1 MLEKTYKNL
10 SRIWMVTFAIGF
22 VALVLKF
29 ATGERL
35 AGYGSYVPWGL
46 WVALYFH
53 FVGIAGGVFAIGT
66 IGYIFNLT
74 GFRENFRVV
83 IVVSVAA
90 VITGLFAIW
99 LDLGQPFRFARI
111 LYAPNFG
118 SMMAFNAWM
127 YSLFIATAALI
138 FYLTMNKEKQTDLH
152 DRKRW
157 LLPLMAL
164 AFLFSIAFPSQSGA
178 FFGVVDAKPFWSSP
192 LLPILFLVSAITS
205 GGAVLLLVYT
215 FLHYEEFDLT
225 HQPFKI
231 LRYTIIGGIIFYF
244 IAEFAE
250 YSLVFWSPN
259 SHIREAVELILFG
272 PFWWVF
278 WVVHLGGALIALYL
292 LLKGKTYQTVG
303 TGAFIVAVTFVS
315 ARLNILI
322 PGQAV
327 AELKG
332 LKEAFYHERLKFDY
346 SATLNEYL
354 IALFIGA
361 FGVALVYF
369 GIKLLSQFT
378 KKKLGTEL

>member
-10 SRIWMVTFAIGF
+10 SRIWAVVFAIGF
-22 VALVLKF
+22 IALVMKF
-29 ATGERL
+29 LTGERL

-66 IGYIFNLT
+66 IGYVFNLT

-90 VITGLFAIW
+90 VITGLFSIW
-99 LDLGQPFRFARI
+99 LDLGQPFRFVRI

-127 YSLFIATAALI
+127 YSLFIITAGVI
-138 FYLTMNKEKQTDLH
+138 FYLTLNKEKQTDFH
-152 DRKRW
+152 DKKRW
-157 LLPLMAL
+157 MLPLMAL
-164 AFLFSIAFPSQSGA
+164 GFLFSIAFPSQSGA

-192 LLPILFLVSAITS
+192 LLPILFLASAITS

-225 HQPFKI
+225 HQPFRM
-231 LRYTIIGGIIFYF
+231 LRLTIIGGIIFYF

-259 SHIREAVELILFG
+259 SDIREAVELILFG

-278 WVVHLGGALIALYL
+278 WFVHIGGALISLYL

-315 ARLNILI
+315 ARLNVLI

-327 AELKG
+327 AQLKG
-332 LKEAFYHERLKFDY
+332 LKEAFTHERLRFDY

-369 GIKLLSQFT
+369 GIKFLSQFT
-378 KKKLGTEL
+378 KKRLGTSL